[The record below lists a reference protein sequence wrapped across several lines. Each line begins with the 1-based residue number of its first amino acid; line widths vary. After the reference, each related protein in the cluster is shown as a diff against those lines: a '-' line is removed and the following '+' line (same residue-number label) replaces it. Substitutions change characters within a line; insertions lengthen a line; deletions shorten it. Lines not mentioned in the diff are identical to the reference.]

1 MRGPGQWRGRWHIL
15 PQGPHERRVDFI
27 LSAAARRNAACG
39 KQIIA
44 VMAYERTTFVQSIR
58 NSLLRITP
66 PWFIMA
72 HAVNG

>member
-1 MRGPGQWRGRWHIL
+1 ML

-27 LSAAARRNAACG
+27 LSAAARGNAACG